1 MATIVIRA
9 RLEDETAAGLR
20 SFQRGLDRARRGIR
34 ETGRDLEGMRRRLRR
49 VGDGFRRFG
58 RAAGRALRMLARGAA
73 AAGVALLGVATGV
86 GFMTN
91 RIAESTKNIQR
102 WNQITGL
109 SVTALDALDRAA
121 RRYGLEVD
129 TITEAQIAAV
139 DRAQAALLIGGD
151 GVLDFFREF
160 GIDAASFVELDPA
173 MQLQEMARA
182 ATAAENPVL
191 RAAIASALFGD
202 EAVKLLPVL
211 TNLANVGLDSFITG
225 MQESGDLLDEQ
236 STRTLVRAGSAWDLL
251 RERLAAT
258 ASAVAVRLAPTLTA
272 IYDWLRTRFI
282 PLIERTFNPILDDTI
297 DRLEQFFGLND
308 RALPDIR
315 LQVSYAVT
323 NEETEFEA
331 VVRQVQAG
339 IVTAFNAARGDPEA
353 TAQVRRWIQS
363 VIFRAAEEA
372 GNLASRADFWLGL
385 AAATARGFSEG
396 LGLFSRNENE
406 EERSAIG
413 SALSTLLGA
422 GILFAILNPIQ
433 TAGMFAMF
441 ALVIARRLSVA
452 LVGTEVVA
460 VAAAG
465 IRNFL
470 IASFLAA
477 AGVGAALALGVAIG
491 VFIAWVVGRIA
502 NALGLETQ
510 PVTDA
515 IITLI
520 GIIASG
526 RLISYVTDVVVPF
539 YRSIG
544 ISLINAIISGINS
557 AIGGLYSLVASIING
572 LNSIAGS
579 VGLDLGLRAPQFT
592 PISPISGGFNQAE
605 HTRRFRRFQGYGS
618 EPFGARLSVPPTTP
632 ETFGTGRLPAGAGI
646 RGLVGAQQAPVQV
659 RIEGELAGLFRVINE
674 GNYNGALP

>member
-58 RAAGRALRMLARGAA
+58 RAAGRALRTLARGAA
-73 AAGVALLGVATGV
+73 AAGVALVGVATGV

-225 MQESGDLLDEQ
+225 MQESGALLDEQ

-297 DRLEQFFGLND
+297 DRLEQFFGLNA

-315 LQVSYAVT
+315 LQVSYALT

-353 TAQVRRWIQS
+353 TAQVRGWIQS

-396 LGLFSRNENE
+396 LGLFA
-406 EERSAIG
+406 RSDEG
-413 SALSTLLGA
+413 QSTVGRALSTLLGA

-441 ALVIARRLSVA
+441 ALEIARRLSVA
-452 LVGTEVVA
+452 LLGAEVVA

-470 IASFLAA
+470 ATSLLLAA
-477 AGVGAALALGVAIG
+477 GAAVAVALGVAIG
-491 VFIAWVVGRIA
+491 VFVAWLVGRILG
-502 NALGLETQ
+502 ALGLQTV
-510 PVTDA
+510 PVQDA
-515 IITLI
+515 VIQLFSVFT
-520 GIIASG
+520 GG
-526 RLISYVTDVVVPF
+526 RVTSYITDVVVPF
-539 YRSIG
+539 WRSVGVSVVNG
-544 ISLINAIISGINS
+544 IIAGVNS
-557 AIGGLYSLVASIING
+557 AIGGLYSLVNNLISG
-572 LNSIAGS
+572 LNSITGS
-579 VGLDLGLRAPQFT
+579 IGLDLGLSSPTFN

-605 HTRRFRRFQGYGS
+605 ATRRFNIFNAQGREVLGPQPAPS
-618 EPFGARLSVPPTTP
+618 TP
-632 ETFGTGRLPAGAGI
+632 ERAGAGI
-646 RGLVGAQQAPVQV
+646 RGLVGAERPVGPVQV